1 MYKLHIKLGKKYG
14 VKDGANTLQAGSR
27 WQADDKE

>member
-1 MYKLHIKLGKKYG
+1 MYKLHMKLGKKYTA
-14 VKDGANTLQAGSR
+14 KDGANTLRAGGR